1 MCNITVP
8 VFDRLLEKDIFTIR
22 EAAWLTEGAYKY
34 EEVVRMMGD
43 IVATLHGQIRVCRKQ
58 QNSFGA
64 IAEYRSHLLVKY
76 KTVLKALMPI
86 TFSSPRAQLEVVYIF
101 GFK

>member
-64 IAEYRSHLLVKY
+64 IAEYIN
-76 KTVLKALMPI
+76 I
-86 TFSSPRAQLEVVYIF
+86 TLASQIQDCLNNPKSVEY
-101 GFK
+101 